1 MCNWVKEKKKLSET
15 TRRKRRRRRRQRGEK
30 VKEGEVRGREGEV

>member
-1 MCNWVKEKKKLSET
+1 MCNWVKEKKLSET
-15 TRRKRRRRRRQRGEK
+15 TRRKRRRRRRQKGGGK